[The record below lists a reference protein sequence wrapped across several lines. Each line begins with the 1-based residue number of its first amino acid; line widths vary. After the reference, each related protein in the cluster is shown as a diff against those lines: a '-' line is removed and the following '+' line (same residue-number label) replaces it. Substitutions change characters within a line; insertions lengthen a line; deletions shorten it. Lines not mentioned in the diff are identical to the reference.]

1 MYYRAGEEGSDQN
14 RMVMNLGV
22 KWWREFSTF
31 SADVLNKKIL
41 HFEGYFAI
49 STSKVSPGRSGIIIV
64 VFAVLDFCNDS

>member
-22 KWWREFSTF
+22 KGWREFSTF
-31 SADVLNKKIL
+31 FADVLNKKIL

-49 STSKVSPGRSGIIIV
+49 SASKVSPGLKWNFHCGIRCSA
-64 VFAVLDFCNDS
+64 FL